1 MTNFTTSSQF
11 PANLPVFKGD
21 NYDRWCAQMK
31 VIFRFQDVLEIV
43 ADGVGELAA
52 NADET
57 ARTQH
62 KELKKKDAKG
72 LFIIHQCV
80 DSNSLL
86 CLKIIL
92 KFRFFLMQW
101 AEIQKNETTNRLSA
115 VIRQHH

>member
-1 MTNFTTSSQF
+1 MTNNSTTSSQF

-43 ADGVGELAA
+43 TDGVEELAA
-52 NADET
+52 NADDA

-80 DSNSLL
+80 DSNIFE
-86 CLKIIL
+86 KIIEEETSKGAWDTL
-92 KFRFFLMQW
+92 KKIYGGDEKLKGIDR
-101 AEIQKNETTNRLSA
+101 KS
-115 VIRQHH
+115 VV